1 MNRVS
6 AAFHPRDFQ
15 AATVRL
21 RAISSR
27 TTAIALVA
35 ALSLTACGGSSPS
48 ESDVKAALLKQVD
61 AGQEQAHR
69 MLGKSAFF
77 DSQADEQRKGVS
89 ELKLVG
95 CNPDGEKA
103 YRCDIQAKAGALQI
117 RMIKGSDGWI
127 AAEAGGG

>member
-1 MNRVS
+1 MNASFERR
-6 AAFHPRDFQ
+6 PEG
-15 AATVRL
+15 VRL
-21 RAISSR
+21 RPAPR
-27 TTAIALVA
+27 VFLAA
-35 ALSLTACGGSSPS
+35 ALASLSLAACGGSPS

-95 CNPDGEKA
+95 CAPDGEKA
-103 YRCDIQAKAGALQI
+103 YRCDIQAKAGALRI
-117 RMIKGSDGWI
+117 RMIKGSDGWL
-127 AAEAGGG
+127 AADAGGG